1 MEIIKVMIVEDDFMV
16 AKVNAKMTEAVE
28 GFQVVKIANNGNEA
42 LSYLEKND
50 VHLII
55 LDIYLPDIP
64 GVEILKNI
72 RSKNYPVDFMLITA
86 AHDHETVE
94 ESIRYGVFDYI
105 IKPFDVQRYKKSL
118 VNYKNMKSS
127 ISAYRSFNQEKLDE
141 LTSYK
146 AFGKRV
152 QQLPK
157 GITRHT
163 LSKVEAVIDSFE
175 HLFTIDDV
183 IRELSFSKVT
193 ARRYLEF
200 LCESGHLE
208 KSFEY
213 KKIGRPTL
221 IYAKKN
227 TSD

>member
-1 MEIIKVMIVEDDFMV
+1 MDIKVMIVEDDFMV
-16 AKVNAKMTEAVE
+16 AKVNAKMTETVE
-28 GFQVVKIANNGNEA
+28 GFKVVKIANTGNEA
-42 LSYLEKND
+42 LSYIEKNE

-64 GVEILKNI
+64 GIEILKDI
-72 RSKNYPVDFMLITA
+72 RSKNYPVDFVLITA
-86 AHDHETVE
+86 AHDHKTVE
-94 ESIRYGVFDYI
+94 DSIRFGVFDYI
-105 IKPFDVQRYKKSL
+105 IKPFDVQRFTKSL
-118 VNYKNMKSS
+118 VNYKNMKAS
-127 ISAYRSFNQEKLDE
+127 IIAYKNFSQEKLDE
-141 LTSYK
+141 LASYK

-163 LSKVEAVIDSFE
+163 LSKVEAAIDSFE
-175 HLFTIDDV
+175 RVFTIDDV
-183 IRELSFSKVT
+183 MRELSFSKVT

-200 LCESGHLE
+200 LCESGHLV

-221 IYAKKN
+221 IYTRKS